1 MARTLPQKREGD
13 AEMTMGSPNSKV
25 QKKVEAITKAQE
37 WARKRK
43 GGIAD
48 AADGDDTS
56 KKARAEDEDVLT
68 NLPNIPTKKIAKSDV
83 SDSESVGSR
92 TRSRRR
98 SVDAAAAAAPASSS
112 PIKSPR
118 KTPAKSKKAVARE
131 QVVEEQ
137 ANEETSK
144 KEEENMAP
152 AE

>member
-83 SDSESVGSR
+83 SDTESVGSR

-98 SVDAAAAAAPASSS
+98 SVDAAAAAPASSS

-137 ANEETSK
+137 ANEETRK

>member
-83 SDSESVGSR
+83 SDTESVGSR

-98 SVDAAAAAAPASSS
+98 SVDAAAAAPASSS

-118 KTPAKSKKAVARE
+118 KTPAKLKKAVARE